1 MPPWLKKNKTIM
13 VHYIPETESNF
24 NLSVQILNQM
34 KLFSLFQIG
43 SWSNGTKGQDLVRR
57 KRKLLLP
64 FTDIITAS
72 KYTSSEEKAEIS
84 SKSSRGNY

>member
-1 MPPWLKKNKTIM
+1 MLKKQNKTDT
-13 VHYIPETESNF
+13 VPETENNF
-24 NLSVQILNQM
+24 HFSVQIVQNLNQM
-34 KLFSLFQIG
+34 KLFLFQKG

-84 SKSSRGNY
+84 SKSSKGN